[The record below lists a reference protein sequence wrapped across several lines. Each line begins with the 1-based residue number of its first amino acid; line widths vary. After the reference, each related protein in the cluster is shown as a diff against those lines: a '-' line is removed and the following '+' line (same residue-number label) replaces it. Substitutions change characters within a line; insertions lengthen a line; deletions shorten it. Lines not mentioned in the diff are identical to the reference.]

1 MQNRI
6 NAVIDNILRFDTP
19 AQVAEKLNV
28 SVAMVSTW
36 KNKDNDFTPRL
47 PVAQKIY
54 NEYQIEVWPY
64 SLDALQGK

>member
-1 MQNRI
+1 MQHRI
-6 NAVIDNILRFDTP
+6 NTVVSNILDFDTP
-19 AQVAEKLNV
+19 AQAAEKLKV
-28 SVAMVSTW
+28 SVAMISTW

-47 PVAQKIY
+47 PVAQNIY